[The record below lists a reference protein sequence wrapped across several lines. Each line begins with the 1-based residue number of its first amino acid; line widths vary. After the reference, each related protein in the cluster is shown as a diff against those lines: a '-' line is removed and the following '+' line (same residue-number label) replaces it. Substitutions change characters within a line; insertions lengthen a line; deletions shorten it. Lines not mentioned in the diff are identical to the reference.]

1 MRYENFIA
9 LRYLRSRRSFGF
21 VTVISAISI
30 IGITIGVAA
39 LIIVLSVFNGFSGL
53 VTTIL
58 TSFDPHIR
66 IEMPARSAPAAYDS
80 VIALARTQA
89 SVRGASP
96 FVSGKALV
104 IMRNATRVVNVKGV
118 DPETVDSVSGLREKI
133 VLGQPFDPEDP
144 MPGIILGMTLAD
156 RLGTVVGDT
165 LAIVSPVSAAPAV
178 AQLGMPL
185 IRRFVVRAMYESNN
199 KDYDSFY
206 AFVALQHAQTL
217 FRTDSAIDGYELR
230 LASIADAGSVKNA
243 IDDVF
248 GARIRVLTWYDL
260 HRELYSVMQIER
272 WAAYGIL
279 SLIIA
284 VASFNLLG
292 SLTMTVIEKTRD
304 IGILK
309 TMGATSQGIWKIFLG
324 QGIMVGVVGTILGTI
339 LGLSVVWLQEAF
351 HLFPLDSTVY
361 IIDALP
367 VETRWTDI
375 VVVALAA
382 IGLSA
387 LAARSPARRAAKL
400 DPVEAIRWE

>member
-1 MRYENFIA
+1 MRYESFIA

-21 VTVISAISI
+21 VTLISVISIV
-30 IGITIGVAA
+30 GITIGVAA
-39 LIIVLSVFNGFSGL
+39 LIIVLSVFNGFGGL
-53 VTTIL
+53 VTSIL
-58 TSFDPHIR
+58 TSFDPHVR
-66 IEMPARSAPAAYDS
+66 IEMPVRGAPAAYDS
-80 VIALARTQA
+80 VLAF
-89 SVRGASP
+89 VRSRGPVSGASP

-118 DPETVDSVSGLREKI
+118 DPFTVDSVSGLREKI
-133 VLGQPFDPEDP
+133 VLGESFGPGDNS
-144 MPGIILGMTLAD
+144 PGIILGMTLAD
-156 RLGTVVGDT
+156 RLGSVVGDT

-185 IRRFVVRAMYESNN
+185 IRRFVVRGLYESNN

-206 AFVALQHAQTL
+206 AFVPLAKAQTL
-217 FRTDSAIDGYELR
+217 FQTGENVDGYELR
-230 LASIADAGSVKNA
+230 LASIHDAGALKNA
-243 IDDVF
+243 LEDAF
-248 GARIRVLTWYDL
+248 GERVRVLTWYDL

-272 WAAYGIL
+272 WAAYVIL

-309 TMGATSQGIWKIFLG
+309 TMGASSAGIRNVFLG
-324 QGIMVGVVGTILGTI
+324 QGIMVGVIGTLLGTA
-339 LGLSVVWLQEAF
+339 LGLLVVWLQESY

-367 VETRWTDI
+367 VEVRWSDI

-382 IGLSA
+382 VGLSA
-387 LAARSPARRAAKL
+387 LAARSPARRAARL
-400 DPVEAIRWE
+400 IPVEAIRWE